1 MRRYPPVE
9 LQGERIALRHLAAA
23 DAPALLAFM
32 KENRHFLEQWEPVR
46 EKGFFTLD
54 AQAADIEAATADAA
68 ADRRHAFGIFL
79 DSELVGRIALSQIFR
94 GIFQNG
100 YLGYSI
106 AERWNGQGLAT
117 EAVGLTLDF
126 AFGDLDL
133 HRVQAAVM
141 PRNKGSI
148 RVLEKNGFREEG
160 YAVGYLCIN
169 GIWEDHRIFARI
181 REGNQISPTVPLL
194 QGSSERQ
201 PGRQSQPS

>member
-1 MRRYPPVE
+1 VQLR
-9 LQGERIALRHLAAA
+9 GERIVLRHLASD

-32 KENRHFLEQWEPVR
+32 KENRDFLEQWEPVR
-46 EKGFFTLD
+46 EKGFYTLD
-54 AQAADIEAATADAA
+54 AQAADIEAAAADAE

-94 GIFQNG
+94 GIFQNA

-106 AERWNGQGLAT
+106 GERWNGQGLAT
-117 EAVGLTLDF
+117 EAVGVAMRF
-126 AFGDLDL
+126 AFDDLAL

-141 PRNKGSI
+141 PRNIGSI

-169 GIWEDHRIFARI
+169 GVWEDHRIFAR
-181 REGNQISPTVPLL
+181 TT
-194 QGSSERQ
+194 
-201 PGRQSQPS
+201 